1 MNVKTQNFGPRLRP
15 VNFDSGRT
23 SARPWRRCDSFLLT
37 IHSLL
42 FFAMPCRLSPLP
54 RRFACGRASLRASV
68 GAPPPAAPAA
78 DRRRAAPQ
86 AEAMVRDD
94 GLLPHVLQIEEDDQ
108 APRGAEP
115 AAGAGPA
122 PSAAPAR
129 VPRSTR
135 APQVGE
141 IKLVTDPA
149 GEDAEDKGKLFSI
162 HLNDRDYLLKAVDAA
177 AAARWVEVLNQLKNN
192 ANTNVAE
199 PKDAEGADKA
209 GAEFNKS
216 SRGLRAC
223 LPCCFN

>member
-1 MNVKTQNFGPRLRP
+1 MTKLLAALNLPQAPGPRFPRSAPL
-15 VNFDSGRT
+15 VDSRRR
-23 SARPWRRCDSFLLT
+23 SARS
-37 IHSLL
+37 
-42 FFAMPCRLSPLP
+42 
-54 RRFACGRASLRASV
+54 
-68 GAPPPAAPAA
+68 
-78 DRRRAAPQ
+78 
-86 AEAMVRDD
+86 
-94 GLLPHVLQIEEDDQ
+94 
-108 APRGAEP
+108 
-115 AAGAGPA
+115 
-122 PSAAPAR
+122 
-129 VPRSTR
+129 
-135 APQVGE
+135 
-141 IKLVTDPA
+141 LVTDPA

>member
-1 MNVKTQNFGPRLRP
+1 MSKAKDESTEAYLPMQDIYYIQGYLYKKTR
-15 VNFDSGRT
+15 DGRWQKRWFET
-23 SARPWRRCDSFLLT
+23 TGCFLT
-37 IHSLL
+37 YYKSKKMTKLL
-42 FFAMPCRLSPLP
+42 
-54 RRFACGRASLRASV
+54 
-68 GAPPPAAPAA
+68 AA
-78 DRRRAAPQ
+78 
-86 AEAMVRDD
+86 
-94 GLLPHVLQIEEDDQ
+94 LNL
-108 APRGAEP
+108 
-115 AAGAGPA
+115 
-122 PSAAPAR
+122 
-129 VPRSTR
+129 
-135 APQVGE
+135 PQVGE

>member
-1 MNVKTQNFGPRLRP
+1 MSKAKDESTEAYPPMQDIYYIQGYLYKKTR
-15 VNFDSGRT
+15 DGRWRAP
-23 SARPWRRCDSFLLT
+23 ARARAP
-37 IHSLL
+37 
-42 FFAMPCRLSPLP
+42 
-54 RRFACGRASLRASV
+54 GRAR
-68 GAPPPAAPAA
+68 APPPAAPAA
-78 DRRRAAPQ
+78 DRRAAPQ